1 MSCLGVR
8 LCASSMLEC
17 CGDLASK
24 LCFYFR
30 LLNDVSIDPFAS
42 NGLKVREPN
51 VAFWEVMYRGWPY
64 MFVGSLTDICE
75 GDELCIAYGKDYWEG
90 MSSVICQAESVRRSL
105 LLAVQK
111 LALGARSQHSRAE
124 YLLARCTPDGNKSL
138 QLRLDGSVGSAAPID
153 RLVRFGNRR
162 D

>member
-1 MSCLGVR
+1 MGWRSLY
-8 LCASSMLEC
+8 
-17 CGDLASK
+17 CG
-24 LCFYFR
+24 FR

-64 MFVGSLTDICE
+64 VFVGSLTDIRE
-75 GDELCIAYGKDYWEG
+75 GDELCIAYGEEYWEG
-90 MSSVICQAESVRRSL
+90 MSLVRCQAESVRRSL
-105 LLAVQK
+105 LKVVQE
-111 LALGARSQHSRAE
+111 LALGARSPQSKSRADH
-124 YLLARCTPDGNKSL
+124 LLACCTSDGNKSL